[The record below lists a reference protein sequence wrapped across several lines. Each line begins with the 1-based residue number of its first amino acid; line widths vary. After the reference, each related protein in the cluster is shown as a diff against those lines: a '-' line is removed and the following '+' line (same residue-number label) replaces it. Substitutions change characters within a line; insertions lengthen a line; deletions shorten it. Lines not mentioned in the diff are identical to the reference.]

1 MKDELIL
8 ICDCHSFEHQAIF
21 YKDEELKMV
30 FVSIRLKTYDNFFKR
45 LWVGL
50 KYAFGYTSKYG
61 EWDEFIFQEKDEQ
74 ELLNFLGK
82 RNIPTED
89 LKTISCAFFRSWYNS
104 PGNNTEQG
112 FDEWWEEN
120 KGQFGN

>member
-1 MKDELIL
+1 MKDEVIV
-8 ICDCHSFEHQAIF
+8 ICQCHSFEHQAIF
-21 YKDEELKMV
+21 YKDEETGML

-50 KYAFGYTSKYG
+50 KFAFGHTSKYG
-61 EWDEFIFQEKDEQ
+61 EWDEFIFQQKDEV
-74 ELLNFLGK
+74 ELLEYLS
-82 RNIPTED
+82 PTEK
-89 LKTISCAFFRSWYNS
+89 LKKISCAFFRSWYNS